1 MAKKTYSKSTLSKA
15 WLESRHEALTRSK
28 AKNNSKG
35 TYGNIER
42 NSVYLGNEFQMI
54 GVDDPRMITKE
65 KFSEWIDG
73 LSEGRFPC
81 QELGSG
87 TIKKRVET
95 LRAILQSNKLVEQ
108 LDFVQLWKPTK
119 QAKNIRYWSVEEI
132 EAMNDVA
139 LKTFEN
145 EKYRGRAVV
154 HILHSMMAPRIADSA
169 SFKWEYFDFDERM
182 IRFSASKNK
191 KICSQY
197 IEERF
202 VPLLQRYKE
211 WVSKIE
217 GGETYLFPSAMMQK
231 SGTTKKLKPHAS
243 VKTLGLWLKHIRNQ
257 AMVNSQPVQ
266 KLSSHCYR
274 HTLAMR
280 YLSAGNKY
288 ENVAMVIGDDIAT
301 IEKHYAELVPNKAQR
316 MAFEKAFAQS
326 TQITAEGTAQPE
338 WLKRRRG
345 SNSQMLMHRSD
356 AFAGFESVRGGG
368 RCGI

>member
-1 MAKKTYSKSTLSKA
+1 MAQKTYSESTLSKA
-15 WLESRHEALTRSK
+15 WLDTRHEALTRSK

-35 TYGNIER
+35 TYDNIKR

-65 KFSEWIDG
+65 IFSEWIDG
-73 LSEGRFPC
+73 LSEGKFPC
-81 QELGSG
+81 QKLGSG

-95 LRAILQSNKLVEQ
+95 LRTILQSNKLAEQ

-145 EKYRGRAVV
+145 EQFRGRAVV
-154 HILHSMMAPRIADSA
+154 HVLHSMIAPRIADSA
-169 SFKWEYFDFDERM
+169 SFKWEYFNFDERM

-191 KICSQY
+191 KTCSQY

-211 WVSKIE
+211 WVSRFE

-231 SGTTKKLKPHAS
+231 SGTTKKTSSHAS

-257 AMVNSQPVQ
+257 AEVNGKPVQ
-266 KLSSHCYR
+266 ELASHSYR
-274 HTLAMR
+274 HSLAMR
-280 YLSAGNKY
+280 YLNAGNKL
-288 ENVAMVIGDDIAT
+288 ENVAMIIGDDIAT
-301 IEKHYAELVPNKAQR
+301 IEKHYAEFVPNKAQR

-356 AFAGFESVRGGG
+356 ASAGFELGQGGG
-368 RCGI
+368 RWGI